1 MKSFASIIWSAPH
14 DQTLAEEFLASC
26 WGNRPWATLLL
37 VLVLEIEL
45 VGDLLEP

>member
-14 DQTLAEEFLASC
+14 DQTLAEELLASC
-26 WGNRPWATLLL
+26 WATLLL